1 MRHLASLSFAVIG
14 GVLLGV
20 AVHRLHWTAL
30 LETAIIVLSG
40 WVFGS
45 LVAAGAWL
53 MWPPQGVDILAVSFG
68 FVEALVGAMVV
79 AVLGVLL
86 HFGFAAAENLRPGLV
101 DLRPAALGIVGAII
115 GMIGFAG
122 GWAVK
127 PVV

>member
-1 MRHLASLSFAVIG
+1 MRHLATFAFAAIG
-14 GVLLGV
+14 GALLGV

-30 LETAIIVLSG
+30 LETLTVLLSG

-45 LVAAGAWL
+45 LIAAGAWL
-53 MWPPQGVDILAVSFG
+53 VWPPQGVDVLAVSFG
-68 FVEALVGAMVV
+68 LVEAFIGATAV

-86 HFGFAAAENLRPGLV
+86 HFGFIAAGAVWPGLAG
-101 DLRPAALGIVGAII
+101 LRPAALGVVGAII